1 MSQMQMDDRRRQ
13 QMNAEYNR
21 GSGTKNRGDEEND
34 D

>member
-21 GSGTKNRGDEEND
+21 TSTAKSRADDEVEE
-34 D
+34 